1 MRTEFRVEI
10 GCKPLELW
18 PYLDEADKQ
27 RAWLTTLVDIVS
39 TSKQPRAVGSTF
51 DLRVRE
57 GRRVTNYEGRINA
70 YDPPR
75 HLGVSFWGGAF
86 PPNMVMRV
94 DYRIAELPSGCRLE
108 YYAEVNLDQ
117 LRGPI
122 KLALPIARVFT
133 YFQLRHFM
141 RNLKRVAEESALA
154 GSDKQSPPHTK
165 KSR

>member
-1 MRTEFRVEI
+1 MRTEYRIEI
-10 GCKPLELW
+10 GCSPRELW
-18 PYLDEADKQ
+18 PFLDEAEKQ
-27 RAWLTTLVDIVS
+27 RAWLTTLVDIVP
-39 TSKQPRAVGSTF
+39 TSKRPRAVGSTF

-86 PPNMVMRV
+86 PANMLMHV

-108 YYAEVNLDQ
+108 YYAEVNLEQ
-117 LRGPI
+117 MRGPI
-122 KLALPIARVFT
+122 KLAVPIARVFT
-133 YFQLRHFM
+133 YFQLRHLM
-141 RNLKRVAEESALA
+141 RNLKRAAEEAA
-154 GSDKQSPPHTK
+154 RARRGSGPSTAE